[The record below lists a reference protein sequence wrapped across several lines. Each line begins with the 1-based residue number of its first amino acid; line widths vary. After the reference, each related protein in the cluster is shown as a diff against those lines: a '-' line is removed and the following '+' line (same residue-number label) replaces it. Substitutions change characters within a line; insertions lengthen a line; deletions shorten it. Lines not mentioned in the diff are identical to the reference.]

1 MNKKIIYTMLSLGLL
16 NYSNINNKQ
25 KNERKFDLPQINI
38 ILSNDELAKI
48 DYNSSDLVSDL
59 KNKIQDKK
67 GIPPNQQILIFADKE
82 LEDDK
87 TLSYYNIKKGVNIN
101 LEVETL
107 LEDKELNLYFD
118 FDSAELSLLMRAKL
132 KNFIKNF
139 IKKNGKDKDIIIEGH
154 TDKRGT
160 REYNLALGEKR
171 AENVYNYLA
180 SVGYPKRL
188 MRYISYGEEK
198 PINYESNEEA
208 WAINRRVTI
217 TEY

>member
-67 GIPPNQQILIFADKE
+67 GIPPGQQILIFADKQ

-87 TLSYYNIKKGVNIN
+87 TLSYYNIKKGVNIK

-107 LEDKELNLYFD
+107 LEDKKLNLYFD
-118 FDSAELSLLMRAKL
+118 FDSAELHLLMRVKL
-132 KNFIKNF
+132 ENFID
-139 IKKNGKDKDIIIEGH
+139 KNGKKNYIIIEGH
-154 TDKRGT
+154 TDEIGT

-180 SVGYPKRL
+180 SVGYPKKL
-188 MRYISYGEEK
+188 MNYVSYGEED
-198 PINYESNEEA
+198 PIDFNSDELA
-208 WAINRRVTI
+208 RARNRRVTI
-217 TEY
+217 FIT

>member
-67 GIPPNQQILIFADKE
+67 GIPPGQQILIFVDKQ

-87 TLSYYNIKKGVNIN
+87 TLSYYNIKKGVNIK

-118 FDSAELSLLMRAKL
+118 FDSAELTLLTRVKL
-132 KNFIKNF
+132 ENFID
-139 IKKNGKDKDIIIEGH
+139 KNGKDNYIIIEGH
-154 TDKRGT
+154 TDEIGT